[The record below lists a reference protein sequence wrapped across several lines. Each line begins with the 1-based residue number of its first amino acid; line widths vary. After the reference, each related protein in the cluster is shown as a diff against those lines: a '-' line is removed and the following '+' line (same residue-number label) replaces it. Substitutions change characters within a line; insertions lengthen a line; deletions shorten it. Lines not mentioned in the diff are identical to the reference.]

1 MALAY
6 SASVFVK
13 VPIDNVMAAVFDR
26 PVSPVCGQHLLRV
39 GLLRSLAGDAVGD
52 ITGVFTGLFI
62 CELALDDKSLP
73 DVRKIQIVIQFGCD
87 PDFTDFNSAV
97 IRRIAKDKIGIFA
110 IFEVYGDVL
119 KNTGLVVFDRKMVMS
134 FTLQD
139 QIVGDISL
147 GQKGIGGNFFT
158 LDIDGIK

>member
-1 MALAY
+1 
-6 SASVFVK
+6 
-13 VPIDNVMAAVFDR
+13 MAAVFDR
-26 PVSPVCGQHLLRV
+26 PVSPVCGKHLLRV
-39 GLLRSLAGDAVGD
+39 GLSRSLAGDAIGD
-52 ITGVFTGLFI
+52 FTGVFTGLFI

-73 DVRKIQIVIQFGCD
+73 NVRKIQIVIKFGCG

-97 IRRIAKDKIGIFA
+97 IRRIEKEKIGIFA
-110 IFEVYGDVL
+110 IFEVYGNVL

-134 FTLQD
+134 VTLQD